1 MPILAN
7 TLKGAILIMK
17 KLVFLIFIVTVL
29 YLGFINN
36 NSQAG
41 SEDDIQV
48 IPDDAI
54 RLRILAHSDD
64 EKDQEIKHLVRDK
77 VSEQISE
84 WVAHMTDID
93 DARALIQERLPEI
106 EQIVATVLQEENV
119 DNQNFDV
126 DYGDNVTFP
135 TKIYDTYLYPAGEY
149 EAVLI
154 TIGEGKGSNWWC
166 VLFPPLCFV
175 DFADGASVSEASNET
190 AHSDTKTE
198 EQPVKKKFFLFEWFG
213 WT

>member
-1 MPILAN
+1 
-7 TLKGAILIMK
+7 MK

-84 WVAHMTDID
+84 WVEHMTDID
-93 DARALIQERLPEI
+93 DARRSEEHTSELQSRGHLVCRLLLE
-106 EQIVATVLQEENV
+106 
-119 DNQNFDV
+119 
-126 DYGDNVTFP
+126 
-135 TKIYDTYLYPAGEY
+135 
-149 EAVLI
+149 
-154 TIGEGKGSNWWC
+154 
-166 VLFPPLCFV
+166 
-175 DFADGASVSEASNET
+175 
-190 AHSDTKTE
+190 
-198 EQPVKKKFFLFEWFG
+198 KKKKKKEKVI
-213 WT
+213 TEC